1 MPTPR
6 HSPQPTKADLR
17 GATPGPGVLGLD
29 ATPPGPAANGPNA
42 PRPGPA
48 ANGLGAEAAYRALQ
62 ARDARFDGRFFV
74 GVTSTGIYCRPVC
87 RVRLPRRENCRFFP
101 NASSAEQ
108 QGFRPCLRCRPE
120 LAPGLSHA
128 DSSQVLARAGAR
140 MIEHAVANGHEL
152 ALPDVARQLGVT
164 DRHFRR
170 VFQEAHGVTPMD
182 WLSTQR
188 LLLAKRL
195 LTDTLLPIT
204 EVAGASGFGS
214 LRRFNAAFAE
224 HYRLS
229 PTALRRQAAPGADTE
244 PAVVRLPWRA
254 PYDAAAM
261 LAFLSARPLAGVESF
276 EPLSASHPTD
286 PAVPGAIWRRTLA
299 LPHRGRLYQGWLS
312 LQFDTQRGE
321 ARAAVSPPLAPCLG
335 AIVQR
340 LRHLLDLDTDP
351 ETIAAALAGT
361 PAGGRPGLRV
371 PGCID
376 GFETTVRIIL
386 GQQVSVAAACTLA
399 GRLVARFGTP
409 LATPFA
415 GLTHLFPTAETLAGA
430 SAEDIGTL
438 GIVRT
443 RVAALQALARAVA
456 GGSLVLHPHAPLE
469 ATLASLR
476 ALPGVGDWT
485 VELVKLRVL
494 AWPDAF
500 PATDVGVMQAL
511 GGIRPAQAAAQ
522 AEAWRP
528 WRSYAVMG
536 LWQAAAEAAAAQR
549 LAKAGAVAA
558 APALVRATRAAPRAA
573 TPADTSAA
581 TPATTPAIPR
591 AATPPAPSA
600 ATLPPHAAAATP
612 TSTTRPLQGATAAAE
627 QP

>member
-1 MPTPR
+1 MSSPRHTPR
-6 HSPQPTKADLR
+6 PASASLS
-17 GATPGPGVLGLD
+17 AEL
-29 ATPPGPAANGPNA
+29 PGPAVAGPGA

-48 ANGLGAEAAYRALQ
+48 ANGLSAEAAYRALQ

-101 NASSAEQ
+101 NASSAEH

-140 MIEHAVANGHEL
+140 LIDHAVANGQDL

-195 LTDTLLPIT
+195 LTDTVLPIT

-229 PTALRRQAAPGADTE
+229 PTALRRQAAPGADAE

-276 EPLSASHPTD
+276 APPPAGCPTG
-286 PAVPGAIWRRTLA
+286 PGAVWRRTLA

-312 LQFDTQRGE
+312 LQFDPQRGE

-351 ETIAAALAGT
+351 ESIAAALAGT

-415 GLTHLFPTAETLAGA
+415 GLTHLFPTAETLAEA

-456 GGSLVLHPHAPLE
+456 SGSLVLHPHAPLE

-549 LAKAGAVAA
+549 LAKAGAAA
-558 APALVRATRAAPRAA
+558 APAAAAA
-573 TPADTSAA
+573 AA
-581 TPATTPAIPR
+581 R
-591 AATPPAPSA
+591 AATPPPPSA
-600 ATLPPHAAAATP
+600 ATLTPHAGSAAP
-612 TSTTRPLQGATAAAE
+612 PSTTRPPQAAPAAAE